1 MTSGSLSLEAS
12 ASAIETKQMSPSEL
26 LEVCLSRLD
35 QEEDDLQAFVY
46 VDEENAREA
55 ARALSDEVVKTARR
69 GPLHGIPIACKDNID
84 VAGMPTRAGSSL
96 LSPKAVAK
104 DAAVVA
110 ALRAGGA
117 VILGKCNMDE
127 FAYGV
132 FSEPTK
138 NPVVKNRSPGGSSG
152 GPAAAVAA
160 GMTVAAVGTDTAGS
174 IRIPA
179 SACGVAGVKLR
190 SDSVSL
196 EGVVPLAPRLDT
208 CGFIAATVDDVRLM
222 LGAMLGGIESPE
234 ETRAAIG
241 IFAPEDDQLGL
252 DEEVAA
258 EYGRAIDEL
267 RTVPSFDVKTIAAPE
282 FSAWERPRSL
292 LLMYEALQVHRSA
305 GWYPEFREAYGADV
319 AGNLAYAERFTASDV
334 DAAVSEVDRLQ
345 QRLLRRMKDVDAIV
359 YPTTP
364 MFTPLID
371 HIGSGSSRRRVL
383 ASLTRLT
390 GPINCCPLAVVT
402 VPGRTSGD
410 GVPLGLDVVAA
421 SESTASTVARK
432 CAPAF
437 IRPVLAPCRFVGGS
451 DRDDDGS
458 DHDARPCHDCR

>member
-1 MTSGSLSLEAS
+1 MSGSISLESS
-12 ASAIETKQMSPSEL
+12 AAAIETKQMSPSEL
-26 LEVCLSRLD
+26 LDVCLARLD

-46 VDEENAREA
+46 VDEENARRA
-55 ARALSDEVVKTARR
+55 ARALSDEVVKTGTR

-96 LSPKAVAK
+96 LSPKAVDK

-110 ALRAGGA
+110 ALRAAGA
-117 VILGKCNMDE
+117 IIVGKCNMDE

-138 NPVVKNRSPGGSSG
+138 NPVLKNRSPGGSSG

-160 GMTVAAVGTDTAGS
+160 GMSVAAVGTDTAGS

-190 SDSVSL
+190 FDSLSL
-196 EGVVPLAPRLDT
+196 EGVVPLAPRFDT
-208 CGFIAATVDDVRLM
+208 CGFIAATVDDVRLT
-222 LGAMLGGIESPE
+222 LGAVLGGIETPE
-234 ETRAAIG
+234 KVKALIG
-241 IFAPEDDQLGL
+241 IFAPEDEQLGL
-252 DEEVAA
+252 DQEVAA

-267 RTVPSFDVKTIAAPE
+267 RTVASFDVKTIAAPE

-292 LLMYEALQVHRSA
+292 LLMYEVLQVHRSA
-305 GWYPEFREAYGADV
+305 GWYPEFREAYGPYV
-319 AGNLAYAERFTASDV
+319 AGNLAYAERIIASDV
-334 DAAVSEVDRLQ
+334 AAALSEVDGLQ
-345 QRLLRRMKDVDAIV
+345 QRLLGQMEDVDAIV

-364 MFTPLID
+364 MLTPLID

-383 ASLTRLT
+383 ASLTRLA
-390 GPINCCPLAVVT
+390 GPINCCPLAAVT
-402 VPGRTSGD
+402 VPGCTSRD

-421 SESTASTVARK
+421 AESTALNVASAVSASLHSSGSRTVS
-432 CAPAF
+432 
-437 IRPVLAPCRFVGGS
+437 IRGGS
-451 DRDDDGS
+451 DRHNDRS
-458 DHDARPCHDCR
+458 DHDARSCQDRR